1 MVIMEESIG
10 HKIGNDKP
18 NISAIVTMLKNDSG
32 LTIDQIGRALGVS
45 KRSVYNWSK
54 GATVSPLKE
63 ARIRD
68 LNNLVFSL
76 DADSPSER
84 RRLLL
89 NSSHG
94 PSIYKKFLDSGKKN
108 QQIQYSVPVREIFGL

>member
-1 MVIMEESIG
+1 MEENIE
-10 HKIGNDKP
+10 HKTGNDKT
-18 NISAIVTMLKNDSG
+18 NISEIVTRLKNDSG
-32 LTIDQIGRALGVS
+32 LTINQIGRALGVS

-63 ARIRD
+63 SRIRD

-89 NSSHG
+89 NSSRG
-94 PSIYKKFLDSGKKN
+94 SSIYKKFLDSGKQN
-108 QQIQYSVPVREIFGL
+108 QQIQYSIPVREIFGL

>member
-1 MVIMEESIG
+1 MEENVG
-10 HKIGNDKP
+10 HEMGNDKT
-18 NISAIVTMLKNDSG
+18 NISAIVTRLKNDSG
-32 LTIDQIGRALGVS
+32 LTINQIGRALGVS

-54 GATVSPLKE
+54 GAPVSPLKE
-63 ARIRD
+63 SRIRD

-89 NSSHG
+89 DSSHG
-94 PSIYKKFLDSGKKN
+94 TSIYKKFLDSGKKN
-108 QQIQYSVPVREIFGL
+108 QQIQYSVPVRELFGL

>member
-1 MVIMEESIG
+1 MEENTG
-10 HKIGNDKP
+10 HKMGNDKT
-18 NISAIVTMLKNDSG
+18 NISAIVTDSG
-32 LTIDQIGRALGVS
+32 LTINQIGRALGVS

-54 GATVSPLKE
+54 GASVSPLKE
-63 ARIRD
+63 SRIRD

-76 DADSPSER
+76 NADSPSER

-89 NSSHG
+89 DSSHG
-94 PSIYKKFLDSGKKN
+94 TSIYKKFLDSGKKN